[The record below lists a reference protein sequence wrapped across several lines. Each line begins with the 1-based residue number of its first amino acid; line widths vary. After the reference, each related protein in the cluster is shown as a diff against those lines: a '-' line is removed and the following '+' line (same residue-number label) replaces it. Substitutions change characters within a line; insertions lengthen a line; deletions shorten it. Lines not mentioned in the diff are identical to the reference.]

1 MKVFLKKNDKELN
14 DLNFKSAV
22 KNEQKNKFLMKLKL
36 KSNKGKKKFLWI
48 INKKSFGIN
57 FN

>member
-36 KSNKGKKKFLWI
+36 KSNKGKKEIFMDYQ
-48 INKKSFGIN
+48 
-57 FN
+57 

>member
-36 KSNKGKKKFLWI
+36 KSNKGKKEIFMDYQKKEFRNKF
-48 INKKSFGIN
+48 
-57 FN
+57 